1 MQTIF
6 EKHPI
11 FNKYSISEI
20 IDLMFDKYIEKIQK
34 NKNNR
39 LFFNEDYQTQL
50 DRLNKIENELYY
62 STNQNEMHYL
72 QKRREDQIKLILKKH
87 DEYKFINI
95 TKTKHKLVQLLKN
108 NFECTI
114 EYDDKKETI
123 YIWTLLN
130 KCIQSVTFEDDS
142 IYLNLNFDNIKIK
155 IEFVY
160 FGSLKIFDN
169 FEKLSKCDTYNTDY
183 VIYFDQQQSLW
194 YCEYLKYISLDQLL
208 YKLFKTYC
216 TFSLVE

>member
-6 EKHPI
+6 ENHPI

-62 STNQNEMHYL
+62 STNQNEIYYL

-160 FGSLKIFDN
+160 FGSLIIFDN
-169 FEKLSKCDTYNTDY
+169 F
-183 VIYFDQQQSLW
+183 IQSFIIFLNP
-194 YCEYLKYISLDQLL
+194 LKTLGTKYPDATHKSNIRVP
-208 YKLFKTYC
+208 K
-216 TFSLVE
+216 

>member
-6 EKHPI
+6 ENH
-11 FNKYSISEI
+11 SISEI

-62 STNQNEMHYL
+62 STNQNEIHYL

-160 FGSLKIFDN
+160 FGNLKIFDN
-169 FEKLSKCDTYNTDY
+169 FEKLSKCDTYNIDY

-194 YCEYLKYISLDQLL
+194 HCEYLKYISLDQLL

>member
-6 EKHPI
+6 ENHPI
-11 FNKYSISEI
+11 VNKYSISEI
-20 IDLMFDKYIEKIQK
+20 IDLMLDKYIEKIQK

-62 STNQNEMHYL
+62 STNQNEIHYL
-72 QKRREDQIKLILKKH
+72 QKRREDQIKLRVKKH
-87 DEYKFINI
+87 NEYKFSNI
-95 TKTKHKLVQLLKN
+95 TKTEHKLVQLFKN
-108 NFECTI
+108 NFERTI

-130 KCIQSVTFEDDS
+130 KCIQSVTFEDDN

-160 FGSLKIFDN
+160 FGSLKVFDN
-169 FEKLSKCDTYNTDY
+169 FEKLSNSQ
-183 VIYFDQQQSLW
+183 F
-194 YCEYLKYISLDQLL
+194 QL
-208 YKLFKTYC
+208 
-216 TFSLVE
+216 

>member
-6 EKHPI
+6 ENHPI

-62 STNQNEMHYL
+62 STNQNEIHYL

-114 EYDDKKETI
+114 EYDDI

-130 KCIQSVTFEDDS
+130 KCIQSVTFEDDN

-160 FGSLKIFDN
+160 FGSLKVFDN

-194 YCEYLKYISLDQLL
+194 HCEYLKYISLDQLL

>member
-6 EKHPI
+6 ENHPI

-62 STNQNEMHYL
+62 STNQNEIYHL

-123 YIWTLLN
+123 YI
-130 KCIQSVTFEDDS
+130 
-142 IYLNLNFDNIKIK
+142 
-155 IEFVY
+155 
-160 FGSLKIFDN
+160 
-169 FEKLSKCDTYNTDY
+169 
-183 VIYFDQQQSLW
+183 
-194 YCEYLKYISLDQLL
+194 
-208 YKLFKTYC
+208 
-216 TFSLVE
+216 